1 MDAAEGTY
9 TLKDP
14 PRLQDSSVVLVSDN
28 DRERTVIALRD
39 ATVEGR
45 LTLDEFSDRVGRA
58 ELARTSTELE
68 QVLDGLPR
76 AGSSDVPE
84 RHNASFSRLQRSGRF
99 ALAPK
104 STVRSICGTIDLDL
118 GAATLAG
125 TETTINVRNY
135 FGTITIIVPRG
146 VEVSVD
152 GGGPLGTRELD
163 LPDSGPVPDAPRLR
177 IHTSGVGGTLRVR
190 HAREP

>member
-1 MDAAEGTY
+1 MLA
-9 TLKDP
+9 
-14 PRLQDSSVVLVSDN
+14 SDEE
-28 DRERTVIALRD
+28 RERTVIALRD

-58 ELARTSTELE
+58 ELARTSTDLE

-76 AGSSDVPE
+76 VGSSDLPE
-84 RHNASFSRLQRSGRF
+84 THNASFSTLQRSGRF

-118 GAATLAG
+118 GRATLAG
-125 TETTINVRNY
+125 TETTVNVRNY

-152 GGGPLGTRELD
+152 GGGPFGTREIE

-177 IHTSGVGGTLRVR
+177 IHTGGVGGTLRIR
-190 HAREP
+190 TADTPASTRSDR